1 MDSSSKNKLQKLGFQ
16 FWKPIGNTSKLSK
29 DEEVFFLCNGNVLCI
44 IPKQDISNS
53 LNYETFFSSLSKALN
68 SDKGYFKRVQNFSL
82 FEEIRLILIFGSEG
96 YREITNL
103 KKSSAT
109 ILFIESLEDIFKA
122 KELKKKLW
130 LSIKEFSSDS

>member
-29 DEEVFFLCNGNVLCI
+29 DEEVFFLYNGNVLCI

>member
-68 SDKGYFKRVQNFSL
+68 SDKGYFTRVKNFSL

-103 KKSSAT
+103 KKSSAN
-109 ILFIESLEDIFKA
+109 ILFLESLEDIFKA

-130 LSIKEFSSDS
+130 LSIKEFSSNS

>member
-103 KKSSAT
+103 KKSNAN
-109 ILFIESLEDIFKA
+109 ILFLESLEDIFKA

>member
-1 MDSSSKNKLQKLGFQ
+1 MDSSSKDKLQKLGFQ

-103 KKSSAT
+103 KKSNAN
-109 ILFIESLEDIFKA
+109 ILFLESLEDIFKA

>member
-1 MDSSSKNKLQKLGFQ
+1 MGSSNISKLQKLGFQ

-103 KKSSAT
+103 KKSNAN
-109 ILFIESLEDIFKA
+109 ILFLESLEDIFKA

>member
-103 KKSSAT
+103 KKSNAN
-109 ILFIESLEDIFKA
+109 ILFLESLEDIFKV

-130 LSIKEFSSDS
+130 LSIKEFSSNS

>member
-1 MDSSSKNKLQKLGFQ
+1 MDSSSKDKLQKLGFQ

-53 LNYETFFSSLSKALN
+53 LNYDTFFSSLSKALN

-103 KKSSAT
+103 KKSNAN
-109 ILFIESLEDIFKA
+109 ILFLESLEDIFKA

>member
-1 MDSSSKNKLQKLGFQ
+1 MDSSSKDKLQKLGFQ

-96 YREITNL
+96 HREITNL

>member
-1 MDSSSKNKLQKLGFQ
+1 MGSSNISKLQKLGFQ

>member
-103 KKSSAT
+103 KKSSAN
-109 ILFIESLEDIFKA
+109 ILFLESLEDIFKA

-130 LSIKEFSSDS
+130 LSIKEFSSNS

>member
-1 MDSSSKNKLQKLGFQ
+1 MDSSSKDKLQKLGFQ

>member
-1 MDSSSKNKLQKLGFQ
+1 MDSSSKDKLQKLGFQ
-16 FWKPIGNTSKLSK
+16 FWEPIGNTSKLSK

-68 SDKGYFKRVQNFSL
+68 SDKGYFKRVKNFSL
-82 FEEIRLILIFGSEG
+82 FEEIKLILIFGSEG
-96 YREITNL
+96 YREITDL
-103 KKSSAT
+103 KKSNAN
-109 ILFIESLEDIFKA
+109 ILFLESLEDIFKA

-130 LSIKEFSSDS
+130 LSIKEFSSNS

>member
-103 KKSSAT
+103 KKSSAN
-109 ILFIESLEDIFKA
+109 ILFLESLEDIFKA